1 MLAAVSAATASSLF
15 ARTLFSATTLTRNL
29 ANNPAL
35 RAGMFVPWARKR
47 RVTSPDCASER
58 LTPSF
63 LAASATRSA
72 TTFFSVN
79 APTFIG
85 VEVTLPSTSTVAVH
99 SNLQGRSSGLVYRIV
114 TAPVAA
120 SRERLKFTG
129 QCSSVLMPYF
139 ASGLFR
145 SALVPACE
153 RRKATEPICFWWTSP
168 QSSLIFRPM
177 FGMSA

>member
-114 TAPVAA
+114 MSPVSSFLVMLKSTGECSLDVMPWGESAPR
-120 SRERLKFTG
+120 SEER
-129 QCSSVLMPYF
+129 
-139 ASGLFR
+139 
-145 SALVPACE
+145 PAWHVII
-153 RRKATEPICFWWTSP
+153 RGS
-168 QSSLIFRPM
+168 
-177 FGMSA
+177 MS